1 MINFNSFDTFIID
14 LFKKYDNINI
24 LLHRNDAGFQKDGRF
39 QDLEE
44 SKRVDKELKELMVNN
59 DIEFHE
65 YAVDYNTINN
75 IYKDFFRK
83 NDKIIQT

>member
-1 MINFNSFDTFIID
+1 MD

-24 LLHRNDAGFQKDGRF
+24 LLHRNDADYQKDGRF

-59 DIEFHE
+59 DIDFHD
-65 YAVDYNTINN
+65 YQVDYNTVNS
-75 IYKDFFRK
+75 IYRDLFRDEK
-83 NDKIIQT
+83 QQEYKKAIRIDGK